1 MNLMSNMA
9 ANQVS
14 LGNSS
19 GVLSHAHKY
28 QSLKHNIGEE
38 KLSVADINQRQNCL
52 YGKRGK
58 THTDEGIGKKLR
70 HRKGQDLESME
81 QFSSAEFEDG
91 EDECQGRN
99 LAEILGQNSNIL
111 KVILF

>member
-1 MNLMSNMA
+1 M
-9 ANQVS
+9 
-14 LGNSS
+14 
-19 GVLSHAHKY
+19 
-28 QSLKHNIGEE
+28 
-38 KLSVADINQRQNCL
+38 
-52 YGKRGK
+52 GKEVK
-58 THTDEGIGKKLR
+58 THTDEGIGTKLR